1 MSPSTNQ
8 TADQSLQ
15 RIKAGAAF
23 AICLALIITLLTGWA
38 AAGTMVVVPDEPAD
52 QPGPEVAQP
61 QDPPGP
67 EAPPQ
72 PVIPPAKTPRDRDK
86 GGGSLALARQ
96 RVSQA
101 HAFAE
106 AMEEEENR
114 MLGVIQPLDR
124 RSAAEWMS
132 SFLSTSPWHCPPQK
146 QREWIEA
153 ILDGMEKNR
162 LPICKE
168 TVGLVAC
175 IISIESGFR
184 ADPLAVDP
192 SRGEDMRRLLD
203 RAEKQLYER
212 HGAVM
217 HMPPVPQLYGAYKE
231 RYFPQLLACRTEGQV
246 EVVARRI
253 AAELKQDAARLPEF
267 VRKAIEKELDK
278 LVHLVRTKGSMQL
291 NFPRAQQVMKERGE
305 QFSDQELTDYMYT
318 VPGGV
323 DCGIAA
329 LRPMFVQYA
338 ACYAIPGE
346 LSWLF
351 FVGMDY
357 HYGPFSSRNMMEQI
371 RIRDLSGL
379 PVALDGDFLRYDDNG
394 LPLNQESDTL
404 HAAAAIVPSLSRW
417 DILSAFLLEK
427 DQQYAYTEL
436 HGRIVAAHL
445 ERFGETPFAAIGDL
459 VVGKGAQLKH
469 GITWKTHAYLNK
481 LRRYLNSVPWDQ

>member
-8 TADQSLQ
+8 PANQSLQ
-15 RIKAGAAF
+15 RIKACAAF
-23 AICLALIITLLTGWA
+23 AICLAVSISLLPGPA
-38 AAGTMVVVPDEPAD
+38 AAGTMVVVPDESTD
-52 QPGPEVAQP
+52 QPDPGIAEPREPSGPE
-61 QDPPGP
+61 
-67 EAPPQ
+67 
-72 PVIPPAKTPRDRDK
+72 IPPSSINPEAKTPRDRDK
-86 GGGSLALARQ
+86 RTGSLALAKQ
-96 RVSQA
+96 RASQA
-101 HAFAE
+101 CAFAE

-114 MLGVIQPLDR
+114 MLAVVQPLDR
-124 RSAAEWMS
+124 GSAAEWLS
-132 SFLSTSPWHCPPQK
+132 SFLSTGPWHCPLQK
-146 QREWIEA
+146 QRQWIEA

-203 RAEKQLYER
+203 RADKQLFEK
-212 HGAVM
+212 HGAIM
-217 HMPPVPQLYGAYKE
+217 HIPPVPQLYAAYKE

-246 EVVARRI
+246 ELVARRI
-253 AAELKQDAARLPEF
+253 AAELKRDAGKLPQF
-267 VRKAIEKELDK
+267 VGKVVEKELDK
-278 LVHLVRTKGSMQL
+278 LFNLVRTKGSMQL
-291 NFPRAQQVMKERGE
+291 NFPRARQVMKERGE
-305 QFSDQELTDYMYT
+305 QFTDQELTDYMYT

-338 ACYAIPGE
+338 ACYATPGE

-379 PVALDGDFLRYDDNG
+379 PLTLDGDFLHYDEQG
-394 LPLNQESDTL
+394 LPLNHESDTL
-404 HAAAAIVPSLSRW
+404 HAAAAIFPSLSRW
-417 DILSAFLLEK
+417 EILSAFLMEK

-459 VVGKGAQLKH
+459 VVGKDAQLKH